1 MNFEIVELSEFSG
14 TKTKIYS
21 VIDLDN
27 QSEDLTLFDY
37 FIKKFSETHRDEV
50 LSILNLIE
58 DINSKFGI
66 RENLIKD
73 REGKLGD
80 GVIAIHDNPDKK
92 LRLYGIRFAS
102 SILILG
108 GGGVK
113 PKNIRAWQ
121 EDRLLSI
128 EANKLIEISAK
139 INKRIRDKDI
149 WFDPHCS
156 ELLGDLTFNNDN
168 DEK

>member
-1 MNFEIVELSEFSG
+1 MNFEIVEISEFSG

-37 FIKKFSETHRDEV
+37 FINKFSESHSAEV

-58 DINSKFGI
+58 DINNKFGI

-73 REGKLGD
+73 HEGKLGD

-121 EDRLLSI
+121 EDKLLSI

-139 INKRIRDKDI
+139 INKRIIDKDI
-149 WFDPHCS
+149 WFDSQCS
-156 ELLGDLTFNNDN
+156 ELIGDLTFNNDDN
-168 DEK
+168 EK